1 MNKVTIYRYDENKPM
16 RTLNLNGE
24 PWFVLRDVCE
34 VLGLGNSRMV
44 ADRLDEDEKGVSQI
58 DTLGGVQ
65 NATIISESG
74 LYNVILRSD
83 KPEAKPFRKW
93 VTAVVLPS
101 IRKNGGYIAG
111 QEELS
116 PQELM
121 AKALLVA
128 QKTLTDRDA
137 RIKELTAQNQI
148 MQPKAEYFD
157 ELVARN
163 LLTNFRETAKEL
175 GIKEKDF
182 IGWLLDHKYVYRDQK
197 NKLMPYAAKKQRP
210 VRGKRGK
217 GPAQRLG
224 RNPDAHHPEGP
235 GNLPPAVQGTA
246 CFTAVHRIVNRHQGD
261 CKPKKNRFSTAIT
274 EMVGKRKARNW
285 LFLEYIHLFLDK
297 YSKMAE
303 NRPKSAG
310 TSAGQSGG
318 ASDYNRTLPNQTVTC
333 CQIFT
338 SFKFANGAGAGPS
351 IRQGLFAT
359 AANKAIQRLS
369 TL

>member
-1 MNKVTIYRYDENKPM
+1 MNKVTIFKYEESKLV
-16 RTLNLNGE
+16 RTMNVSGE
-24 PWFVLRDVCE
+24 PWFVLKDVCD
-34 VLGLGNSRMV
+34 VLGLSTPARV
-44 ADRLDEDEKGVSQI
+44 AERLDSDEVSQAHLI
-58 DTLGGVQ
+58 DSMGRSQ
-65 NATIISESG
+65 EMTIISESS

-93 VTAVVLPS
+93 VTSVVLPS

-137 RIKELTAQNQI
+137 RINELTAQNQI

-197 NKLMPYAAKKQRP
+197 NKLMPYAAKNNGLFEVKE
-210 VRGKRGK
+210 GK
-217 GPAQRLG
+217 GRHNDWAGTQTLITPKGRETFRLLCKE
-224 RNPDAHHPEGP
+224 PPV
-235 GNLPPAVQGTA
+235 LPQ
-246 CFTAVHRIVNRHQGD
+246 FTA
-261 CKPKKNRFSTAIT
+261 
-274 EMVGKRKARNW
+274 
-285 LFLEYIHLFLDK
+285 L
-297 YSKMAE
+297 
-303 NRPKSAG
+303 
-310 TSAGQSGG
+310 
-318 ASDYNRTLPNQTVTC
+318 
-333 CQIFT
+333 
-338 SFKFANGAGAGPS
+338 
-351 IRQGLFAT
+351 
-359 AANKAIQRLS
+359 
-369 TL
+369 

>member
-1 MNKVTIYRYDENKPM
+1 MNKVTIFKYEENKLM
-16 RTLNLNGE
+16 RTMNVSGE
-24 PWFVLRDVCE
+24 PWFVLKDVCD
-34 VLGLGNSRMV
+34 VLGLSTPARV
-44 ADRLDEDEKGVSQI
+44 AERLDSDEVSQAHLI
-58 DTLGGVQ
+58 DSMGRSQ
-65 NATIISESG
+65 EMTIISESG

-148 MQPKAEYFD
+148 MQPKAEFFD

-182 IGWLLDHKYVYRDQK
+182 IGWLLDRQYVYRDQK
-197 NKLMPYAAKKQRP
+197 NKLMPYAAKNNGLFEVKE
-210 VRGKRGK
+210 GK
-217 GPAQRLG
+217 GRHNDWAGTQTLITPKGRETFRLLCKK
-224 RNPDAHHPEGP
+224 PPV
-235 GNLPPAVQGTA
+235 LPR
-246 CFTAVHRIVNRHQGD
+246 FTA
-261 CKPKKNRFSTAIT
+261 
-274 EMVGKRKARNW
+274 
-285 LFLEYIHLFLDK
+285 L
-297 YSKMAE
+297 
-303 NRPKSAG
+303 
-310 TSAGQSGG
+310 
-318 ASDYNRTLPNQTVTC
+318 
-333 CQIFT
+333 
-338 SFKFANGAGAGPS
+338 
-351 IRQGLFAT
+351 
-359 AANKAIQRLS
+359 
-369 TL
+369 

>member
-1 MNKVTIYRYDENKPM
+1 MNKVTIFKYEENKLV
-16 RTLNLNGE
+16 RTMNVSGE
-24 PWFVLRDVCE
+24 PWFVLKDVCD
-34 VLGLGNSRMV
+34 VLGLSTPARV
-44 ADRLDEDEKGVSQI
+44 AERLDSDEVSQAHLI
-58 DTLGGVQ
+58 DSMGRSQ
-65 NATIISESG
+65 EMTIISESG

-182 IGWLLDHKYVYRDQK
+182 ISWLLDHKYVYRDQK
-197 NKLMPYAAKKQRP
+197 NKLMPYAAKNNGLFEVKE
-210 VRGKRGK
+210 GK
-217 GPAQRLG
+217 G
-224 RNPDAHHPEGP
+224 
-235 GNLPPAVQGTA
+235 
-246 CFTAVHRIVNRHQGD
+246 RHND
-261 CKPKKNRFSTAIT
+261 
-274 EMVGKRKARNW
+274 W
-285 LFLEYIHLFLDK
+285 
-297 YSKMAE
+297 
-303 NRPKSAG
+303 AG
-310 TSAGQSGG
+310 TQ
-318 ASDYNRTLPNQTVTC
+318 TLITPKGRETFRLLCKEPPVLPQ
-333 CQIFT
+333 
-338 SFKFANGAGAGPS
+338 FAA
-351 IRQGLFAT
+351 L
-359 AANKAIQRLS
+359 
-369 TL
+369 

>member
-1 MNKVTIYRYDENKPM
+1 MNKVTIFKYEENKLV
-16 RTLNLNGE
+16 RTMNVSGE
-24 PWFVLRDVCE
+24 PWFVLKDVCD
-34 VLGLGNSRMV
+34 VLGLSTPARV
-44 ADRLDEDEKGVSQI
+44 AERLDSDEVSQAHLI
-58 DTLGGVQ
+58 DSMGRSQ
-65 NATIISESG
+65 EMTIISESG

-197 NKLMPYAAKKQRP
+197 NKLMPYAAKNNGLFEVKE
-210 VRGKRGK
+210 GK
-217 GPAQRLG
+217 G
-224 RNPDAHHPEGP
+224 
-235 GNLPPAVQGTA
+235 
-246 CFTAVHRIVNRHQGD
+246 RHND
-261 CKPKKNRFSTAIT
+261 
-274 EMVGKRKARNW
+274 W
-285 LFLEYIHLFLDK
+285 
-297 YSKMAE
+297 
-303 NRPKSAG
+303 AG
-310 TSAGQSGG
+310 TQ
-318 ASDYNRTLPNQTVTC
+318 TLITPKGRET
-333 CQIFT
+333 F
-338 SFKFANGAGAGPS
+338 
-351 IRQGLFAT
+351 
-359 AANKAIQRLS
+359 RL
-369 TL
+369 LCKEPA